1 MIGNKKKPKKK
12 EYEIWKKYKY
22 NVIPT
27 LIDKVKLK
35 DPKEGDKIKVKRK
48 GTFEIIEIDNIKQ
61 RIDVK

>member
-1 MIGNKKKPKKK
+1 MSGNKK

-22 NVIPT
+22 NAFPT
-27 LIDKVKLK
+27 LIGFVKLK
-35 DPKEGDKIKVKRK
+35 NPEVGQKIKVKKK